1 MNHFD
6 ANRLGLAMARRV
18 FLKGA
23 GSLGAVALADLLGA
37 TRLLGQTAAG
47 NGVALK
53 SYGVVKKL
61 DFAPTAKRVIRI
73 HMIGAVSQVDTFD
86 YKPMLEK
93 MHGQEIP
100 PSIRAKGRLSTMTAA
115 QSSFPIVKPLR
126 PFAQYGQSGIWVSG
140 LFPFTAKIVDDL
152 CFVKTLRTDHVN
164 HDPAAKFMHT
174 GFQLA
179 GRPPEGAW
187 VNYALGS
194 ENQNLPAFVAFTS
207 GTFSG
212 VSQDASNWGSGFLPS
227 QYQGVPFR
235 SGKDPVL
242 FISNPNGVDMQDR
255 RSMLDVIGK
264 LSETQHEFSD
274 DPEISAKVSQYEMAY
289 RMMTS
294 VPEVADISNEPENI
308 LDMYGPQVRK
318 PGTFARNCLLARRL
332 AERDVRFISIMHVGW
347 DHHTNIAQM
356 HPPDCKTVDQPS
368 AALVAD
374 LKQRGLLKDT
384 LVMWGSEFGR
394 TSFAQG
400 VLDANAGRDHH
411 GNNFVWWLAGGGVK
425 PGFTYGET
433 DDFSYNPVTPS
444 VEIHDM
450 HATMLYTLGID
461 HERLTYHSQGR
472 DFRLTDVSGNV
483 VKGILA

>member
-1 MNHFD
+1 MKDFD
-6 ANRLGLAMARRV
+6 PERFETAMARRV

-37 TRLLGQTAAG
+37 TKVLGQAAAG
-47 NGVALK
+47 KGVDLK
-53 SYGVVKKL
+53 SYGLVKKL
-61 DFAPTAKRVIRI
+61 DFAPSAKRVIRI

-93 MHGQEIP
+93 MHGQELP
-100 PSIRAKGRLSTMTAA
+100 ASIRAKGRLSTMSAA
-115 QSSFPIVKPLR
+115 QSSFPIVAPLR

-140 LFPFTAKIVDDL
+140 LFPYTAKIVDDL

-242 FISNPNGVDMQDR
+242 YVSNPNGVDMKDR

-264 LSETQHEFSD
+264 LSETQHEVSD
-274 DPEISAKVSQYEMAY
+274 DPEIPSKVSQYEMAY

-308 LDMYGPQVRK
+308 LDMYGPEVRK

-332 AERDVRFISIMHVGW
+332 AERDVRFISVMHVGW

-368 AALVAD
+368 AALVTD

-411 GNNFVWWLAGGGVK
+411 GNNFVWWLAGGGIK

-483 VKGILA
+483 VKGILV